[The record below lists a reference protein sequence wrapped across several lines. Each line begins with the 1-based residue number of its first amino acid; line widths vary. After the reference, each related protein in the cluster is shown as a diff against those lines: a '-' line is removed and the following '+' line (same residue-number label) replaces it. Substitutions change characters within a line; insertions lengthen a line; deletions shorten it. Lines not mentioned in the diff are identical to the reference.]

1 MLQQLASEKCFSL
14 HTKVIELDKR
24 IRVGAVSYL
33 NTKPLIFGVK
43 RSGLMDRIDLI
54 EDYPAK
60 IATMLLNDEID
71 VGLIP
76 VAVIPQLKQHFIVT
90 DYCIAAEGE
99 VASVALFS
107 EVQMEK
113 IDKVV
118 LDYQSKTSVNLAK
131 ILLKEYWKKE
141 VVFEDAKEDFL
152 QHIGGSTAAVVIGDR
167 ALQLANHSK
176 YVYDLALAWKSF
188 TGLPFVFAAWIANK
202 PLGAD
207 FEAAFNLANAD
218 GLQHIDEV
226 VAEEHYASY
235 DLKKYYT
242 ENISYVLTNKKRKGL
257 ALFLKKLAQL

>member
-1 MLQQLASEKCFSL
+1 
-14 HTKVIELDKR
+14 
-24 IRVGAVSYL
+24 
-33 NTKPLIFGVK
+33 
-43 RSGLMDRIDLI
+43 MDRIDLI

-60 IATMLLNDEID
+60 IAAMLLNDEID

-76 VAVIPQLKQHFIVT
+76 VAVIPLLKQHYIVT
-90 DYCIAAEGE
+90 DYCIGAEGE

-107 EVQMEK
+107 EVPMEQ

-118 LDYQSKTSVNLAK
+118 LDYQSKTSVSLAK

-152 QHIGGSTAAVVIGDR
+152 QHINGTTAAVVIGDR

-202 PLGAD
+202 PLNED
-207 FEAAFNLANAD
+207 FLDAFNRANAY
-218 GLQHIDEV
+218 GVKHIDEV
-226 VAEEHYASY
+226 LNENSFAAY

-242 ENISYVLTNKKRKGL
+242 KNISFELTQEKRE
-257 ALFLKKLAQL
+257 ALKKFISMLPAL

>member
-1 MLQQLASEKCFSL
+1 MC
-14 HTKVIELDKR
+14 TKVIELDKR

-60 IATMLLNDEID
+60 IAAMLLNDEID

-76 VAVIPQLKQHFIVT
+76 VAVIPLLKQHYIVT
-90 DYCIAAEGE
+90 DYCIGAEGE

-107 EVQMEK
+107 EVPMEQ

-118 LDYQSKTSVNLAK
+118 LDYQSKTSVSLAK

-152 QHIGGSTAAVVIGDR
+152 QHINGTTAAVVIGDR

-202 PLGAD
+202 PLNED
-207 FEAAFNLANAD
+207 FLDAFNRANAY
-218 GLQHIDEV
+218 GVKHIDEV
-226 VAEEHYASY
+226 LNENSFAAY

-242 ENISYVLTNKKRKGL
+242 KNISFELTQEKRE
-257 ALFLKKLAQL
+257 ALKKFISMLPAL